1 MTVRRLLPA
10 CRAWRHAQRGS
21 ITVLAAVMLYAI
33 VLLGVAAWAGIQEW
47 ADHTLVT
54 RLLAD
59 AAYDASHRTADGAD
73 VSGAPALTCLDPSC
87 TPAPC
92 LTAIADDPDG
102 TTAVGQACRALSRGL
117 RETYPGA
124 HARLD
129 VAATFAATRVWVLDA
144 GAHDPET
151 PARVYHFPTVCL
163 STDATIGVIGHDGL
177 RFHHHVHACAQVVYR

>member
-1 MTVRRLLPA
+1 MMAHRLLPA
-10 CRAWRHAQRGS
+10 CRAWRHARRGS
-21 ITVLAAVMLYAI
+21 ITVLAAITLYAI

-59 AAYDASHRTADGAD
+59 AAYDASHRAADGAD
-73 VSGAPALTCLDPSC
+73 VSGAPTLACLDPSC

-92 LTAIADDPDG
+92 PTAIADDPDG
-102 TTAVGQACRALSRGL
+102 TTAAGQACRALSRGL
-117 RETYPGA
+117 REAYPGA

-129 VAATFAATRVWVLDA
+129 VTATLAATRVWVLDA

>member
-92 LTAIADDPDG
+92 PTAIADDPDG
-102 TTAVGQACRALSRGL
+102 TTAAGQACRALSRGL
-117 RETYPGA
+117 RETYPARTRASMWPRRSRRRASGCLTRA
-124 HARLD
+124 HM
-129 VAATFAATRVWVLDA
+129 TRKRR
-144 GAHDPET
+144 
-151 PARVYHFPTVCL
+151 PASIISPRSASRRMPR
-163 STDATIGVIGHDGL
+163 SG
-177 RFHHHVHACAQVVYR
+177 